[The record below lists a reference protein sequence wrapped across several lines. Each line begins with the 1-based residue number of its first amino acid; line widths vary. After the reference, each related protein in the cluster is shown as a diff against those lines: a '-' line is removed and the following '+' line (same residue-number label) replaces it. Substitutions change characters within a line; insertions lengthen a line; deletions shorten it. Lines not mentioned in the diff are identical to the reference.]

1 MSDADKPDD
10 LTIVTVKGMSVEAWK
25 RGRKAAEKRDE
36 MMGPWLSRAIN
47 LLADQQDHDGLF
59 PPDKLN
65 GKPVGPEDR
74 ALPPLPVFTMAELQ
88 STLLA
93 AQVAMDRRVP
103 AEVMA
108 EALLLLENAMR
119 AANGRPL
126 RRRPLPLHRLSL
138 GFSPRSDET
147 NLVPGSD
154 KPGGTV

>member
-1 MSDADKPDD
+1 
-10 LTIVTVKGMSVEAWK
+10 
-25 RGRKAAEKRDE
+25 
-36 MMGPWLSRAIN
+36 
-47 LLADQQDHDGLF
+47 
-59 PPDKLN
+59 
-65 GKPVGPEDR
+65 
-74 ALPPLPVFTMAELQ
+74 MAELQ
-88 STLLA
+88 STLQA

-126 RRRPLPLHRLSL
+126 RRRPLPLRRLSL